1 DIECL
6 DSGILRLPPDGPKE
20 GAKLAV
26 GAVIGYLVQVGESVP
41 FESNSPALASGR
53 AAPLALSARDE
64 MRKSPGASAAKP
76 EQRQSRPIS
85 PRARRVASELGV
97 DWQQLQGG
105 GRTGRIREKDVRA
118 AASGSYASSP

>member
-1 DIECL
+1 MAIEITIPRLDWNMEEGIFAGWLKRDGETVKAGESLFTLESEKATQDIECL

-53 AAPLALSARDE
+53 AAPLA
-64 MRKSPGASAAKP
+64 
-76 EQRQSRPIS
+76 
-85 PRARRVASELGV
+85 
-97 DWQQLQGG
+97 
-105 GRTGRIREKDVRA
+105 
-118 AASGSYASSP
+118 